1 MSETPMFEKPRFN
14 CPHCSA
20 FAQQNWY
27 PLKIFEGNYSSFFSA
42 YGSICV
48 SCTKGS
54 IWLDKKLVYP
64 AATTCPPPAG
74 DMPEEARKVYIEA
87 ATVFNSSARASAALL
102 RLALQILCKEIG
114 GTGHNINDDIAEFV
128 AQKLIPPSVQK
139 AMDVVRVVGN
149 NAVHPGTI
157 DINDNPT
164 VAIKLFKLIN
174 IIVETCITTQNEIT
188 DLFDELPTNS
198 KAAIEKRDTSNNSQN

>member
-1 MSETPMFEKPRFN
+1 
-14 CPHCSA
+14 
-20 FAQQNWY
+20 
-27 PLKIFEGNYSSFFSA
+27 
-42 YGSICV
+42 
-48 SCTKGS
+48 
-54 IWLDKKLVYP
+54 
-64 AATTCPPPAG
+64 
-74 DMPEEARKVYIEA
+74 
-87 ATVFNSSARASAALL
+87 
-102 RLALQILCKEIG
+102 
-114 GTGHNINDDIAEFV
+114 
-128 AQKLIPPSVQK
+128 
-139 AMDVVRVVGN
+139 MDVVRVVGN